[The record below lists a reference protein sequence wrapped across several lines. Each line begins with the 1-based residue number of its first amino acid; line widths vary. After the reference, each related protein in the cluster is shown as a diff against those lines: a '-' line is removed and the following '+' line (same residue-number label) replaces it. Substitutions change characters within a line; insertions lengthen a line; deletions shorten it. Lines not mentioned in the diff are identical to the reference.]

1 MQGLNFTAERTVM
14 TANAKRATR
23 EERIDLRLSTKA
35 KALLQAAAVRH
46 KTVTEFVLDSGLSA
60 AVEALADRREFL
72 LDGKPWRAFLAAL
85 DAPPKPK
92 PRLKRLLK
100 NRGVSQS

>member
-1 MQGLNFTAERTVM
+1 MLRFSFTTERTAM
-14 TANAKRATR
+14 TANAKRATK
-23 EERIDLRLSTKA
+23 EERIDLRLSVKA
-35 KALLQAAAVRH
+35 KALLQRAAAVRH

-60 AVEALADRREFL
+60 AAEALADRREFL
-72 LDGKPWRAFLAAL
+72 LDEKQWRAFLAAL

-100 NRGVSQS
+100 NRGVLD